1 VLKEMKSIELWVIE
15 VKTKAIMLQNKLKS

>member
-1 VLKEMKSIELWVIE
+1 VLKEMKFVELWVIE